1 MSSHHAFVYY
11 SSPVSVDVLPEEV
24 RIPSTT
30 VTHVTSDKLNLAS
43 VRELIAGSNLR
54 PAEGSLQN
62 FVIVARSINNEA
74 QNALLKLL
82 EEPPA
87 QTVFHLVLPSANLL
101 LPTVLSRLCEV
112 DSIQKKPVSAVW
124 SDFKQK
130 TYGERLS
137 LIQEKLNKSDWGW
150 VDDILVGA
158 SESLSG
164 AESNKSSKDAL
175 LLLEKYFNRNGASK
189 KMLLENL
196 AINIS

>member
-87 QTVFHLVLPSANLL
+87 QT
-101 LPTVLSRLCEV
+101 
-112 DSIQKKPVSAVW
+112 
-124 SDFKQK
+124 
-130 TYGERLS
+130 
-137 LIQEKLNKSDWGW
+137 
-150 VDDILVGA
+150 
-158 SESLSG
+158 
-164 AESNKSSKDAL
+164 
-175 LLLEKYFNRNGASK
+175 
-189 KMLLENL
+189 
-196 AINIS
+196 